1 MTPTPEPPVAP
12 AGAQAEVPVTATDAP
27 MAPAEG
33 ASADAV
39 AGGCPQCGEPVVPG
53 AAFCEACGAPL
64 GATAGQAPA
73 PGDPDA
79 DGTDSAAPPE
89 AEQRTQQIILV
100 PPAAQPA
107 DPVVPCAQCGSADAA
122 DGYCNQ
128 CGSRMPV
135 WRDHFTEEPAPW
147 AAGVCDR
154 GISHARNE
162 DAMALGPADAAAKL
176 VAFVVCD
183 GVTSAPD
190 SDVASLAAARAARS
204 VLEVLPAQF
213 TDSAP
218 PSPALRV
225 QALCQALVDAGV
237 AAQAEAKAAADR
249 VGNPTNPPSC
259 TFAAAVA
266 HDGLIAAGWVGD
278 SRVYWLPDEGEAEQ
292 LSIDDSWA
300 TQQIAQGVARDVA
313 EADPQAHAIT
323 RWLGADSPAT
333 EVRCATVETGGAAG
347 WLLVCS
353 DGLWNYVSPADDVR
367 AMVLTH
373 MAADPA
379 PLAIAEQLVAFANSK
394 GGHDNITAALARLP
408 IPTI

>member
-1 MTPTPEPPVAP
+1 MTATPEPQPAAP
-12 AGAQAEVPVTATDAP
+12 DLETVAGAAPTVDGTTADGNVTA
-27 MAPAEG
+27 
-33 ASADAV
+33 
-39 AGGCPQCGEPVVPG
+39 CPQCGEPVVAG
-53 AAFCEACGAPL
+53 EAFCEACGAALADVGMVTEPI
-64 GATAGQAPA
+64 AV
-73 PGDPDA
+73 DPD
-79 DGTDSAAPPE
+79 
-89 AEQRTQQIILV
+89 AEQRTQQVITV
-100 PPAAQPA
+100 PPSAAQPP
-107 DPVVPCAQCGSADAA
+107 DPVLPCTQCGSTDSA

-128 CGSRMPV
+128 CGARMPV

-162 DAMALGPADAAAKL
+162 DAMALGPADAASKF

-190 SDVASLAAARAARS
+190 SDIASLAACRAART
-204 VLEVLPAQF
+204 VLEALPAELSG
-213 TDSAP
+213 SAP
-218 PSPALRV
+218 ASPALHV
-225 QALCQALVDAGV
+225 QRLCQGLVDAGV

-249 VGNPTNPPSC
+249 VGNPPNPPSC

-266 HDGLIAAGWVGD
+266 HDGMIAAGWVGD
-278 SRVYWLPDEGEAEQ
+278 SRVYWLPDEGDAQQ

-300 TQQIAQGVARDVA
+300 TQQIARGVAREVA

-333 EVRCATVETGGAAG
+333 EVLCATVEVGDTPG

-353 DGLWNYVSPADDVR
+353 DGLWNYVSLAEDVR
-367 AMVLTH
+367 ALIATH
-373 MAADPA
+373 TATDPS
-379 PLAIAEQLVAFANSK
+379 PLAVADQLVAFANSK

-408 IPTI
+408 IPTS

>member
-1 MTPTPEPPVAP
+1 VTPTPDPMAARADTAGAAPAAETVAP
-12 AGAQAEVPVTATDAP
+12 AAE
-27 MAPAEG
+27 
-33 ASADAV
+33 ASTVSALA
-39 AGGCPQCGEPVVPG
+39 ACPQCGAPVVAG
-53 AAFCEACGAPL
+53 EAFCEACGAAL
-64 GATAGQAPA
+64 GTTAADRGADDAADAAGPA
-73 PGDPDA
+73 E
-79 DGTDSAAPPE
+79 E
-89 AEQRTQQIILV
+89 AEQRTQQIIIV

-107 DPVVPCAQCGSADAA
+107 DPVLPCTQCGSTVAA

-135 WRDHFTEEPAPW
+135 WRDHFTEQPAAW

-162 DAMALGPADAAAKL
+162 DAMALGPADAAAKF

-204 VLEVLPAQF
+204 VLAELAAQF
-213 TDSAP
+213 ADAP
-218 PSPALRV
+218 PASPALRV
-225 QALCQALVDAGV
+225 QALCQALVDSGV

-249 VGNPTNPPSC
+249 VGNPKNPPSC

-278 SRVYWLPDEGEAEQ
+278 SRVYWLPDEGEAQ
-292 LSIDDSWA
+292 QMSIDDSWA
-300 TQQIAQGVARDVA
+300 TQQIAQGVAREVA
-313 EADPQAHAIT
+313 EADPQSHAIT

-333 EVRCATVETGGAAG
+333 EVRCATVETAGAAG

-353 DGLWNYVSPADDVR
+353 DGLWNYVSLADDVR
-367 AMVLTH
+367 AMVLSH
-373 MAADPA
+373 MATDPS
-379 PLAIAEQLVAFANSK
+379 PLVISEQLVAFANSK

-408 IPTI
+408 IPTS

>member
-1 MTPTPEPPVAP
+1 VTPTPDPLAARAEAEPAAPGAETVEPVAEASP
-12 AGAQAEVPVTATDAP
+12 ATV
-27 MAPAEG
+27 
-33 ASADAV
+33 V
-39 AGGCPQCGEPVVPG
+39 AACPQCGEPVVAG
-53 AAFCEACGAPL
+53 EAFCEACGASL
-64 GATAGQAPA
+64 GASAGEAPA
-73 PGDPDA
+73 DPATADA
-79 DGTDSAAPPE
+79 ADSSAGPAAE
-89 AEQRTQQIILV
+89 TEQRTQQIIIV

-107 DPVVPCAQCGSADAA
+107 DPMLPCTQCGSTEAA

-135 WRDHFTEEPAPW
+135 WRDHFTEQPATW

-162 DAMALGPADAAAKL
+162 DAMALGPADAATKL

-204 VLEVLPAQF
+204 VLEGLAAQF
-213 TDSAP
+213 AESAP
-218 PSPALRV
+218 ASPALRV
-225 QALCQALVDAGV
+225 QALCQALVDSGI

-249 VGNPTNPPSC
+249 VGNPKNPPSC

-278 SRVYWLPDEGEAEQ
+278 SRVYWLPDEGEAQQ

-333 EVRCATVETGGAAG
+333 EVLCATVETDGAAG

-373 MAADPA
+373 MATDPS
-379 PLAIAEQLVAFANSK
+379 PLAISEQLVAFANSK

-408 IPTI
+408 IPTS